1 MDTYDTADIEYP
13 ILEMIGFLV
22 QVNLQSLFRNSK
34 TQFGKN
40 DKGKQSF

>member
-1 MDTYDTADIEYP
+1 MDTYDTADIKYP
-13 ILEMIGFLV
+13 ILEMNGFLV

-34 TQFGKN
+34 TQFEKN